1 MHEDI
6 VEHVA
11 YERGK
16 NLNRPVMD
24 DYDAGWADGYRSKNV
39 VDLSNI
45 TKSMDHTLAQLE
57 ELLFLIGDRP
67 EPATEDELMNYVI
80 GMIESVKIK
89 KLQLSQN
96 EDTIHKWKGSTN
108 TE

>member
-1 MHEDI
+1 
-6 VEHVA
+6 
-11 YERGK
+11 
-16 NLNRPVMD
+16 MD

>member
-1 MHEDI
+1 
-6 VEHVA
+6 
-11 YERGK
+11 
-16 NLNRPVMD
+16 MD
-24 DYDAGWADGYRSKNV
+24 DYDAGWADGYRSKNA

-45 TKSMDHTLAQLE
+45 IKSMDHTLAQLE

-67 EPATEDELMNYVI
+67 QPATEDELMNYVI